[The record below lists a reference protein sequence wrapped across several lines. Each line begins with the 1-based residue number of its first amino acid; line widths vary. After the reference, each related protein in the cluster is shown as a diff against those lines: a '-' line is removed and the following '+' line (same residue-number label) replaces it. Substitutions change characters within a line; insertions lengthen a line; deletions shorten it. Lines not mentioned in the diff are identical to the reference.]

1 MAADSYGFF
10 WNSAGGDRMYDADS
24 FSLWLEHFFT
34 TGVFTGELEVT
45 ADGSSMDIAVATG
58 YANISGKVG
67 MFESAQS
74 FTLDTADAS
83 YGRIDNVVVE
93 CNYSDRKIIV
103 KVVTGTPASSPV
115 APTPTRDESAYQLVI
130 AQIAVA
136 AGAVTI
142 SQANITD
149 TRTDSDLCGVV
160 TGTVDE
166 IDFDQIVAQFNSY
179 FSQFKSSNAQSFLD
193 WFEDMKDQL
202 SEDAAGALQL
212 EIDEEELRRQGFES
226 GTTVFNADGSIT
238 YTDEDG
244 SETTTVFNANG
255 SITTTKVDSNNVQ
268 LATSTTVF
276 NDDGSITVTASRT

>member
-10 WNSAGGDRMYDADS
+10 WNSSGGDRVYDADS

-58 YANISGKVG
+58 YANIAGKVG

-93 CNYSDRKIIV
+93 CNYSDREITV

-115 APTPTRDESAYQLVI
+115 APTPTRDDSAYQLVI
-130 AQIAVA
+130 AQITVA

-142 SQANITD
+142 SQSDITD

-166 IDFDQIVAQFNSY
+166 IDFDQITAQFNTY
-179 FSQFKSSNAQSFLD
+179 FEEFQTSNMTSFLA
-193 WFEDMKDQL
+193 WYQEMKDQL
-202 SEDAAGALQL
+202 SQDAAGNLQL
-212 EIDEEELRRQGFES
+212 EIDEEELMRKGFES
-226 GTTVFNADGSIT
+226 VTTVFNADGSISSTDEESRVATTVFNQDGSITTTLVDANSTTLAEVTTVFNADGSIT
-238 YTDEDG
+238 ST
-244 SETTTVFNANG
+244 
-255 SITTTKVDSNNVQ
+255 
-268 LATSTTVF
+268 AT
-276 NDDGSITVTASRT
+276 RY